1 MARVRIDLPEA
12 LLRDIDALASRTGV
26 SRASL
31 VREAVTQHLT
41 RHGVALRRAVFG
53 LWRDRDEDG
62 RAYQT
67 HLRDH
72 WNER

>member
-31 VREAVTQHLT
+31 V